1 MRAQAYGDRGW
12 LITDMSDRERA
23 NCLGALEETLPAGCR
38 EYVVGYDS
46 VLLVGEPSALRD
58 ATSGLIH
65 DSGENGAPTS
75 SRTIEIPVH
84 YDGPDLKSVAGT
96 IGVSVDEVISRH
108 SAPVYTVRMM
118 GFSPGFPY
126 LDGLHPS
133 LVLERRASPRV
144 RIEPGS
150 VAIGGPHAGVYT
162 VASPGAGISSGAATP
177 NSSNPMPQRVIVS
190 FLQKFS
196 PFRSAIRFN
205 SDPSRMLLE
214 IERTGVHMN
223 LQDDGRS
230 GWRRFGVPA
239 AGAMDR
245 EAMLVA
251 NTLSGTQLRRPS
263 WRSLIWVRGYGF

>member
-162 VASPGAGISSGAATP
+162 VASPGGWHI
-177 NSSNPMPQRVIVS
+177 
-190 FLQKFS
+190 L
-196 PFRSAIRFN
+196 
-205 SDPSRMLLE
+205 
-214 IERTGVHMN
+214 
-223 LQDDGRS
+223 GRS
-230 GWRRFGVPA
+230 DAKLFQPDAAKGDRIVPSEVFA
-239 AGAMDR
+239 
-245 EAMLVA
+245 
-251 NTLSGTQLRRPS
+251 LSVGDQVQFRP
-263 WRSLIWVRGYGF
+263 V